1 MIIGIGNDI
10 IEKKRVKRAC
20 LNKKFLSRIYTA
32 TELKLIEKRDIAAS
46 NWCVKEAVV
55 KALGT
60 GFIGINQKE
69 IEVLRNDLGRPYVKL
84 YGNALKKAEE
94 LNVINI
100 FVTISDT
107 RDYTIAMVVMEGK

>member
-10 IEKKRVKRAC
+10 IEKKRVKKSC
-20 LNKKFLSRIYTA
+20 GIEGFLSHVYTEA
-32 TELKLIEKRDIAAS
+32 ELELIKNKDITAS

-60 GFIGINQKE
+60 GFAGIELKE
-69 IEVLRNDLGRPYVKL
+69 IEVLRHVSGKPYVNL

-94 LNVINI
+94 LGVINI

-107 RDYTIAMVVMEGK
+107 DKYAIATVVLEGA